1 MKLVKE
7 GSIEYN
13 VYQRLSQEESLFTAD
28 PQTFGCVI
36 PPLDFIELYD
46 GLSFIVMPRW
56 GGYVFIPRPGSI
68 REVLHI
74 MRCCLK
80 GLSVLHR
87 NLIVHRDIKTGN
99 MLVNHFSNAEWY
111 DQHNDLRPSLRS
123 QGLLYYA
130 LMDFD
135 FSAMFPLDSKPL
147 ERRLPAKE
155 SFIMYCS
162 RARDTEQGELDY
174 DPFAFDVASLG
185 EYFCEKFQN
194 LSSLVPMLA
203 PFLDRMI
210 TRDIQT
216 RFTASEALQFFEEHV
231 LPSLSQQELDTHPPR
246 SVEYVDPEEYDRWA
260 GLDPQ
265 FVEAWSNYRLPRLPW
280 QTRVLRWICMHEVG
294 MTCVRSI
301 RKVARAVKGR
311 GRLPPDIH
319 II

>member
-1 MKLVKE
+1 IVYAQDSQHRHVAMKLVKE

-13 VYQRLSQEESLFTAD
+13 VYRRLSQEESLFTAD

-56 GGYVFIPRPGSI
+56 GKYLFIPRPGSI

-99 MLVNHFSNAEWY
+99 MLVNHFSNEERYNEW
-111 DQHNDLRPSLRS
+111 NDLRPSLRS

-130 LMDFD
+130 LVDFD
-135 FSAMFPLDSKPL
+135 FSAMFPLDSKPS

-155 SFIMYCS
+155 SFIMHCS
-162 RARDTEQGELDY
+162 MARDTEQGELDY

-185 EYFCEKFQN
+185 IYFCEKFQ
-194 LSSLVPMLA
+194 
-203 PFLDRMI
+203 
-210 TRDIQT
+210 
-216 RFTASEALQFFEEHV
+216 
-231 LPSLSQQELDTHPPR
+231 
-246 SVEYVDPEEYDRWA
+246 
-260 GLDPQ
+260 
-265 FVEAWSNYRLPRLPW
+265 
-280 QTRVLRWICMHEVG
+280 
-294 MTCVRSI
+294 
-301 RKVARAVKGR
+301 
-311 GRLPPDIH
+311 
-319 II
+319 